1 MTVIQ
6 NMLQINDLKDFKVH
20 AARYNDA
27 DRPLD
32 VFLTNKEEW
41 HNWTAWFNGRH
52 DFNRPYVL
60 SIMDFHHERNAW
72 LFGGIYKILNYN
84 DAPKLSQSKSHAYN
98 IELSDIG
105 ADLIGRL
112 KIRLDLSKVRR
123 VRLKAETFIPRM
135 ELIEVLREVYTGP
148 GFEGYDKAS
157 LTWSN
162 LVSIVKN
169 DRPDWKTALSNMK
182 GVYLISFP
190 SGEHYVGSAYGDVGL
205 WSRWRNYALT
215 RHGGNIE
222 MKKLDK
228 ATDGEFIEDAKF
240 TVMEAWPTRTDDKF
254 ILERESYWKDVLMTR
269 DSGINK
275 N

>member
-6 NMLQINDLKDFKVH
+6 NILQINDLKDFKVH

-32 VFLTNKEEW
+32 VFLTDKEEW
-41 HNWTAWFNGRH
+41 YNWTAWFNGRH

-84 DAPKLSQSKSHAYN
+84 DAPTLSQSKSHAYN